1 MSFAQRALALLLFAF
16 ALVLSVSQPLAQAYP
31 TRSITFVVPFPAGGS
46 ADTIMRLIGQHLSQR
61 WSQSVVIE
69 NKPGTGGNIGNDA
82 VAKAAPDGYTFL
94 MSPSSISI
102 VPHLYSKL
110 NYDPMKDF
118 VPVTLV
124 GNIPMVI
131 VVNPDFPA
139 KSLAELIAMAKAKP
153 GEITYASAG
162 NGTTNHLATEMFKV
176 MTGIDM
182 LHIPYRGNPL
192 AVVDVIG
199 GRVPVFFDFVLTGLP
214 HVREGKVR
222 ALATTGATRAAVLP
236 NVPTAIEAGVAG
248 FETGTWFGIY
258 APAGTPKAI
267 VDRLNGEVRKILE
280 TADMKEK
287 LAREGAEPL
296 IQTPEQFDRT
306 LRSSVATWRKVVKD
320 ANIKLD

>member
-1 MSFAQRALALLLFAF
+1 MNFAQRALAFLLFAI
-16 ALVLSVSQPLAQAYP
+16 ALVLPASQPMAQAYP
-31 TRSITFVVPFPAGGS
+31 ARSITFVVPFPAGGS

-61 WSQSVVIE
+61 WGQSVVIE

-82 VAKAAPDGYTFL
+82 VAKAAPDGYAFL

-139 KSLAELIAMAKAKP
+139 KTLAELIAMAKQKP

-222 ALATTGATRAAVLP
+222 ALAVTSATRAPVLP
-236 NVPTAIEAGVAG
+236 NVPTAIEAGVPG

-267 VDRLNGEVRKILE
+267 VDKLNAEILSILE
-280 TADMKEK
+280 VPAVKERLSGLGVELWAKGPAELAAITKADFEK
-287 LAREGAEPL
+287 WGP
-296 IQTPEQFDRT
+296 
-306 LRSSVATWRKVVKD
+306 VVKK
-320 ANIKLD
+320 AGIKLD

>member
-1 MSFAQRALALLLFAF
+1 MNFAQRALALLLFAI
-16 ALVLSVSQPLAQAYP
+16 ALVLPASQPRAQAYP

-61 WSQSVVIE
+61 WGQSVVIE

-139 KSLAELIAMAKAKP
+139 KSLSELIAMAKAKP

-192 AVVDVIG
+192 AVMDVIG

-214 HVREGKVR
+214 HIREGKVR

-236 NVPTAIEAGVAG
+236 NVPTAIEAGVPG
-248 FETGTWFGIY
+248 FETGTWFGVY

-267 VDRLNGEVRKILE
+267 IDKLNAEILSILDIPAVKERLSGLGVEIYAKGPAELAAL
-280 TADMKEK
+280 TKADFEK
-287 LAREGAEPL
+287 WGP
-296 IQTPEQFDRT
+296 
-306 LRSSVATWRKVVKD
+306 VVQK
-320 ANIKLD
+320 AGIKLD

>member
-1 MSFAQRALALLLFAF
+1 MNFAQRALALLFFAF
-16 ALVLSVSQPLAQAYP
+16 AVALPVSQPMAQAYP
-31 TRSITFVVPFPAGGS
+31 ARSITFVVPFPAGGS

-61 WSQSVVIE
+61 WGQSVVIE

-139 KSLAELIAMAKAKP
+139 KTLLELIAMAKAKP
-153 GEITYASAG
+153 GDITYASAG

-222 ALATTGATRAAVLP
+222 ALATTGATRAPVLP
-236 NVPTAIEAGVAG
+236 NVPTAIEAGVPG
-248 FETGTWFGIY
+248 FETGTWFGVY

-267 VDRLNGEVRKILE
+267 TDKLNAEILAILDIPAVKERLSGLGVELWAKGPAELAAL
-280 TADMKEK
+280 TKADFEK
-287 LAREGAEPL
+287 WGP
-296 IQTPEQFDRT
+296 
-306 LRSSVATWRKVVKD
+306 VVQK
-320 ANIKLD
+320 AGIKLD

>member
-1 MSFAQRALALLLFAF
+1 M
-16 ALVLSVSQPLAQAYP
+16 AQAYP
-31 TRSITFVVPFPAGGS
+31 SRSITFVVPFPAGGS
-46 ADTIMRLIGQHLSQR
+46 ADTIIRLIGQHLSQR
-61 WSQSVVIE
+61 WGQSVVVE
-69 NKPGTGGNIGNDA
+69 NKPGTGGNIGQEA
-82 VAKAAPDGYTFL
+82 VARAAPDGYTFL
-94 MSPSSISI
+94 MAASSIAI
-102 VPHLYSKL
+102 VPHLYTKL
-110 NYDPMKDF
+110 NYDPIKGF
-118 VPVTLV
+118 EPVTLV

-139 KSLAELIAMAKAKP
+139 KTLLELIAMAKAKP
-153 GEITYASAG
+153 GDISYASAG

-236 NVPTAIEAGVAG
+236 NVPTAIEAGVPG
-248 FETGTWFGIY
+248 FETGTWFGVY

-267 VDRLNGEVRKILE
+267 
-280 TADMKEK
+280 TEK
-287 LAREGAEPL
+287 LNAEILAILNIPAVKERL
-296 IQTPEQFDRT
+296 SGLGVEIWAKGPAELAALTKADFEKWGP
-306 LRSSVATWRKVVKD
+306 VVKKVG
-320 ANIKLD
+320 IKLD

>member
-1 MSFAQRALALLLFAF
+1 MNFAQRALALLLFAI
-16 ALVLSVSQPLAQAYP
+16 ALVLPASQPLAQAYP

-61 WSQSVVIE
+61 WGQSVIIE

-139 KSLAELIAMAKAKP
+139 KSLSELIAMAKAKP

-192 AVVDVIG
+192 AVMDVIG

-214 HVREGKVR
+214 HIREGKVR

-236 NVPTAIEAGVAG
+236 NVPTAIEAGVPG
-248 FETGTWFGIY
+248 FETGTWFGVY

-267 VDRLNGEVRKILE
+267 VDKLNAEILSILDIPAVKERLSGLGVEIYAKGPAELAAL
-280 TADMKEK
+280 TKADFEK
-287 LAREGAEPL
+287 WGP
-296 IQTPEQFDRT
+296 
-306 LRSSVATWRKVVKD
+306 VVQK
-320 ANIKLD
+320 AGIKLD